1 MAKKKQLAAIIHL
14 GSERVTMQL
23 IEYTDLYAVTI
34 LDEASQTVRLG
45 EETFKTG
52 RISTETMRAL
62 IDILKGFRRLMK
74 DYGIK
79 DYVLEAT
86 TAVREARNRTF
97 FLDQVLVK
105 TGFVMDVINLPQEIF
120 RKIASLSYHLE
131 SHKKKVE
138 HKGRTPSCGSIERS
152 HGLYLCAQGR
162 DGISAEPACGAD
174 PYEGILHAQ

>member
-97 FLDQVLVK
+97 FLDQ
-105 TGFVMDVINLPQEIF
+105 
-120 RKIASLSYHLE
+120 SL
-131 SHKKKVE
+131 
-138 HKGRTPSCGSIERS
+138 
-152 HGLYLCAQGR
+152 
-162 DGISAEPACGAD
+162 
-174 PYEGILHAQ
+174 

>member
-79 DYVLEAT
+79 DYALKQ
-86 TAVREARNRTF
+86 RP
-97 FLDQVLVK
+97 L
-105 TGFVMDVINLPQEIF
+105 
-120 RKIASLSYHLE
+120 
-131 SHKKKVE
+131 
-138 HKGRTPSCGSIERS
+138 CGKPGIERS
-152 HGLYLCAQGR
+152 FWIRSL
-162 DGISAEPACGAD
+162 
-174 PYEGILHAQ
+174 

>member
-23 IEYTDLYAVTI
+23 IEYTDLYDVTVV
-34 LDEASQTVRLG
+34 DEASQAVRLG

-52 RISTETMRAL
+52 RISTETMQVL

-74 DYGIK
+74 DYGVK

-120 RKIASLSYHLE
+120 RKMASLSYHCKPIRKRWNIKADTFLWTYRAGPWALPMCAGAKWNI
-131 SHKKKVE
+131 S
-138 HKGRTPSCGSIERS
+138 RTCMWG
-152 HGLYLCAQGR
+152 
-162 DGISAEPACGAD
+162 
-174 PYEGILHAQ
+174 

>member
-105 TGFVMDVINLPQEIF
+105 TG
-120 RKIASLSYHLE
+120 
-131 SHKKKVE
+131 
-138 HKGRTPSCGSIERS
+138 SCGSIERS